1 MPANLKLSS
10 EVHPGTKNFFS
21 YLSASDSL
29 SPGGGSYWNASLWG
43 PIWVSFYFISY
54 HKWSFL
60 TINLLTVSANFWPP
74 RFFIL
79 TDGMGWMG
87 WTDGSVEVEKN
98 IPFAN
103 ISKTTKYFFLIV
115 LAPLEEFWRHF
126 LWKTRKKSNFIFF

>member
-21 YLSASDSL
+21 YLSASDTL

-60 TINLLTVSANFWPP
+60 TTIYWRFLLIFDRRDFLYW
-74 RFFIL
+74 R
-79 TDGMGWMG
+79 MG

-115 LAPLEEFWRHF
+115 LAALEFWRHF
-126 LWKTRKKSNFIFF
+126 LWKTQKKANFIF